1 MEKPADRTEQARPAG
16 VACRSYLDQLT
27 SIRFTYEHE
36 RWALTMAST
45 VVRWRWSCVRALV
58 FLSVCK
64 CWACPKPSVQQAEG
78 IGQHPQ
84 RSTGNRQAGRLDVA
98 HSHATKRI
106 SCNTPSKNPTNPDTA
121 CNMHLLHSH
130 YLSPNSSHPAHYS
143 PLLPLKPTFTI
154 QAAVHPRK
162 ESILNPIGLIL
173 LIDR

>member
-27 SIRFTYEHE
+27 SIRFTHEHE

-84 RSTGNRQAGRLDVA
+84 RSTGNRQAGSMSPIAMRQRGF
-98 HSHATKRI
+98 HATPHQKMQQTRTQHATCI
-106 SCNTPSKNPTNPDTA
+106 YFTP
-121 CNMHLLHSH
+121 
-130 YLSPNSSHPAHYS
+130 
-143 PLLPLKPTFTI
+143 TI
-154 QAAVHPRK
+154 
-162 ESILNPIGLIL
+162 
-173 LIDR
+173 

>member
-58 FLSVCK
+58 YPECVQVLGMPKAK
-64 CWACPKPSVQQAEG
+64 CAAGRGHRPT
-78 IGQHPQ
+78 
-84 RSTGNRQAGRLDVA
+84 STALDRQQAGRLDVA